1 MELQASTLM
10 ESMYLYGQILLYT
23 NMVNNLNIRITYKNR
38 NDVSVMSCFAMYIR
52 RAATCLLGISLRI
65 NIILKIKVK
74 K

>member
-38 NDVSVMSCFAMYIR
+38 NDVSVMSCFAMYYEELR
-52 RAATCLLGISLRI
+52 PAYWASLLG
-65 NIILKIKVK
+65 
-74 K
+74 